1 MNSVRPSIGLMD
13 EIISGELRVSSLP
26 SSYVNWAIDYLN
38 NPMPKVEKYSY
49 QQLKHFIILHEACCL
64 YSACMYNLEE

>member
-1 MNSVRPSIGLMD
+1 MSSVRPSMGLMD
-13 EIISGELRVSSLP
+13 EIISGELRVGSLS

-49 QQLKHFIILHEACCL
+49 QQMKHFIILYEACL
-64 YSACMYNLEE
+64 QYKEINK